1 MEPQMINTPPA
12 VEPLRPRD
20 RRGGEDTA
28 AAGMLFDSSGVT
40 SAMLEQ
46 VIEASLSGIC
56 IVDQQGRIA
65 FANRALLAAWGYDR
79 QELVGKPADL
89 LWLSRRDG
97 PDCMGC
103 ALSTRRWGGTVVARR
118 KDSSLFDARIS
129 VSTVRDPKTADTW
142 LLLSCLDV

>member
-1 MEPQMINTPPA
+1 
-12 VEPLRPRD
+12 
-20 RRGGEDTA
+20 
-28 AAGMLFDSSGVT
+28 
-40 SAMLEQ
+40 MLEQ

-142 LLLSCLDV
+142 LLLSCLDVTMQRTAENASGHRRDLERAIAAMPARFMDPRDRYGDR